1 MAMHQAL
8 ESYWTGKPVT
18 LSEDSAEMEKTR
30 EAAEEMTQRA
40 ASRLG
45 DARPASV
52 NVHMVNGFTVRELID
67 ASRDA
72 DLVVVG
78 WRGGGGFR
86 PAHDGLGEQPGRPS
100 RRVSGCRPARVR
112 ADPPRKTIRTT
123 ITITPANRASDGVA
137 PALWTNSAGHALVD
151 HAWRQAAPMWPSP
164 AGGGL
169 NRAWARARGADVLL
183 AGPAVCLTAGA

>member
-8 ESYWTGKPVT
+8 ESYRTGKPVT
-18 LSEDSAEMEKTR
+18 LSEDSGEMEKTREAAEEKTR

-78 WRGGGGFR
+78 WRGGGG
-86 PAHDGLGEQPGRPS
+86 
-100 RRVSGCRPARVR
+100 
-112 ADPPRKTIRTT
+112 
-123 ITITPANRASDGVA
+123 
-137 PALWTNSAGHALVD
+137 
-151 HAWRQAAPMWPSP
+151 
-164 AGGGL
+164 
-169 NRAWARARGADVLL
+169 L
-183 AGPAVCLTAGA
+183 AGS